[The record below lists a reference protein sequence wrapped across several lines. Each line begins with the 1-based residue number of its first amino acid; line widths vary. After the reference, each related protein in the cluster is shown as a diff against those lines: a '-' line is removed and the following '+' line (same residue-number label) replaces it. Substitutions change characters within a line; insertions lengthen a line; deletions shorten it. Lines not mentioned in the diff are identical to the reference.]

1 MIYGAFPHNVTSV
14 MLVAHENK
22 TAIMLVSL
30 TSPMGVDIV
39 LYAFFC
45 RNKFA

>member
-1 MIYGAFPHNVTSV
+1 MLVSHGNKTAV
-14 MLVAHENK
+14 MLV
-22 TAIMLVSL
+22 SQ

-39 LYAFFC
+39 PYAFFC